1 MGEIGKEGYKYL
13 ADVINEEEL
22 EMEKKIAREK
32 KKIRLKLMLKSTLN
46 GKNKVIAIYHL
57 RSCQC

>member
-13 ADVINEEEL
+13 ADVINEKEL
-22 EMEKKIAREK
+22 QIKKSAKER

-46 GKNKVIAIYHL
+46 GTNKVIGI
-57 RSCQC
+57 